1 MKTAFSFVAVLSA
14 FVAFAASVEIGQDR
28 PDALY
33 RSGDETVFTV
43 SVKDDSG
50 ALLKSGKAKWT
61 LDNFGSVKYSSGAA
75 DLSKGN
81 PFTVKGK
88 MDEEGFLRLCVN
100 SGTNSVFVALHALD
114 LPPFSEVIVGPVTD
128 PGGIMPI
135 VMLNCIPVVADAEPG
150 SFNTGAA
157 QVEACITPRTSA
169 IVIPHIGGAPAD
181 IKAIMKV
188 AKKHKLPVVEDCAQA
203 HGASVDGQKVGTF
216 GTYGAFSLMFGKHFC
231 AGGQGGAIFSKT
243 EDLYWQERRAADRGK
258 PFGLEGHTNVRA
270 AINCNM
276 DEFGAAIGRAQL
288 KKLPQIIAKR
298 QAFVKML
305 MNRGIADLDII
316 KIPKLPKGAEHTYW
330 WWRLELN
337 LEKMTVDKFT
347 FCKALAAEGVPINP
361 HYIGALPWKQEWFQ
375 NREKK
380 HPWNNPLYKGK
391 VTPVNCPNAEEAVN
405 RCFLLMVEE
414 GWGAKEAD
422 AFYKALAKLNAA
434 FKK

>member
-1 MKTAFSFVAVLSA
+1 MKKDKLAIDGGIPAVNFPLKPRGHFGEEEQASVLRLFSQAIRSGYAPGYNGKEEDAFCKE
-14 FVAFAASVEIGQDR
+14 FAAYLG
-28 PDALY
+28 
-33 RSGDETVFTV
+33 G
-43 SVKDDSG
+43 G
-50 ALLKSGKAKWT
+50 
-61 LDNFGSVKYSSGAA
+61 YSDG
-75 DLSKGN
+75 
-81 PFTVKGK
+81 
-88 MDEEGFLRLCVN
+88 VN
-100 SGTNSVFVALHALD
+100 SGTNSVYVALHALD

-243 EDLYWQERRAADRGK
+243 EDLYWKERRAADRGK
-258 PFGLEGHTNVRA
+258 PFNMDGHTNVRA

-298 QAFVKML
+298 QAFVEML
-305 MNRGIADLDII
+305 MRRGIGELETIT
-316 KIPKLPKGAEHTYW
+316 IPKNFKTEDATYALRISGNSMEPKYRNGDVLLVQESDTVEVG
-330 WWRLELN
+330 EL
-337 LEKMTVDKFT
+337 
-347 FCKALAAEGVPINP
+347 GI
-361 HYIGALPWKQEWFQ
+361 
-375 NREKK
+375 
-380 HPWNNPLYKGK
+380 
-391 VTPVNCPNAEEAVN
+391 
-405 RCFLLMVEE
+405 FLLDGSGFFKVYGGDQLISLNDEY
-414 GWGAKEAD
+414 GPIPLKDYSDVRCKGRVIG
-422 AFYKALAKLNAA
+422 KL
-434 FKK
+434 KRK

>member
-1 MKTAFSFVAVLSA
+1 MKKDKLAINGGVPAVNFPLKPRGH
-14 FVAFAASVEIGQDR
+14 FGEEEQASVLRLFSQAI
-28 PDALY
+28 
-33 RSGDETVFTV
+33 RSGYAP
-43 SVKDDSG
+43 G
-50 ALLKSGKAKWT
+50 YNGKEEDAFCKEFASY
-61 LDNFGSVKYSSGAA
+61 LGGGFA
-75 DLSKGN
+75 DG
-81 PFTVKGK
+81 
-88 MDEEGFLRLCVN
+88 VN

-243 EDLYWQERRAADRGK
+243 EDLYWQARRAADRGK

>member
-1 MKTAFSFVAVLSA
+1 MSKELAINGGTPAIQPALPERFHFGKEEKAAVDALFDQA
-14 FVAFAASVEIGQDR
+14 IATGKAPGYNGVEETEFCKEFAAELG
-28 PDALY
+28 
-33 RSGDETVFTV
+33 GGF
-43 SVKDDSG
+43 
-50 ALLKSGKAKWT
+50 
-61 LDNFGSVKYSSGAA
+61 A
-75 DLSKGN
+75 DG
-81 PFTVKGK
+81 
-88 MDEEGFLRLCVN
+88 VN
-100 SGTNSVFVALHALD
+100 AGTNAVFVALRALH
-114 LPPFSEVIVGPVTD
+114 LPPFSEVVFGCITD
-128 PGGIMPI
+128 AGGAMPI
-135 VMLNCIPVVADAEPG
+135 VMNNCIPIPADTQPG
-150 SFNTGAA
+150 TFMPGPKEI
-157 QVEACITPRTSA
+157 EARITERTRA
-169 IVIPHIGGAPAD
+169 IVIAHISGDPAD
-181 IKAIMKV
+181 MEGIMKV
-188 AKKHKLPVVEDCAQA
+188 ADKYGLPVIEDCAQA
-203 HGASVDGQKVGTF
+203 PMTSINGRRAGTF
-216 GTYGAFSLMFGKHFC
+216 GTMGSFSLMFGKHFC
-231 AGGQGGAIFSKT
+231 TGGQGGAVFTKD
-243 EDLYWQERRAADRGK
+243 ENMYWEIRRAADRGK